1 MGQRLTYIGEL
12 NRIGEAQGNR
22 VLIGR
27 IVDVSRPETKRAIH
41 AQDEGQVT
49 LTGGPNPQM
58 LKNLGMRCG

>member
-41 AQDEGQVT
+41 VQDEGQVT
-49 LTGGPNPQM
+49 LTGGPNPQP
-58 LKNLGMRCG
+58 LKSLGMRCG